1 MATAASRLFSW
12 SSSNKR
18 TIVLGLAAAGAVTA
32 AIVVSLPR
40 HESPQRRAVSKYIVN
55 VDGVE
60 AGMTYPMSRVLAAY
74 RAYTSGT
81 LTPKV
86 AAQLGQAERTLS
98 LLGRRLS
105 ALPAPRQAAHLR
117 VLLLRLVSAEAEI
130 TGEVKTLA
138 SFAPRYRASLVA
150 VQKASIRLSKQLSA
164 IDSPSPRSV
173 HGTAKQVKAA
183 QAAFVAASA
192 RAATEQATVLRTYDA
207 ALARTVADLRR
218 LVPPPVFGPAFRN
231 QLTAYGQTIVAGN
244 RLAAE
249 LDKPVRTNVAVLERA
264 FTVASRKAQTV
275 AAQREEI
282 AAVKAYNA
290 RARSVS
296 TIQADVLRE
305 VGRLSN
311 TVH

>member
-12 SSSNKR
+12 SSSNRR

-32 AIVVSLPR
+32 AVIVSLPH
-40 HESPQRRAVSKYIVN
+40 HESPQRRAVSKYIVG

-60 AGMTYPMSRVLAAY
+60 AGMTYPMSRVLTAY
-74 RAYTSGT
+74 RAYATGA

-86 AAQLGQAERTLS
+86 ATQLAQAEQTLS
-98 LLGRRLS
+98 LLGRRIS
-105 ALPAPRQAAHLR
+105 ALPAPPQAAHLR

-138 SFAPRYRASLVA
+138 SFAPRYRASLTA
-150 VQKASIRLSKQLSA
+150 VQQASVRLSKQLSS
-164 IDSPSPRSV
+164 IKSPAPRAV
-173 HGTAKQVKAA
+173 HGTAKQVKLA

-192 RAATEQATVLRTYDA
+192 RAAAEQATVLRTYDA
-207 ALARTVADLRR
+207 ALGRTVARLRR
-218 LVPPPVFGPAFRN
+218 LVPPPVFRPAFKN
-231 QLTAYGQTIVAGN
+231 QLTAYEDTIVAGN

-249 LDKPVRTNVAVLERA
+249 LDQPVRTNVATLERA
-264 FTVASRKAQTV
+264 FTVASRRAQTL

-282 AAVKAYNA
+282 AAVKAYDA
-290 RARSVS
+290 RARAVRSAQ
-296 TIQADVLRE
+296 TDVLRE
-305 VGRLSN
+305 VARLSN